1 MHFFHGCRALSP
13 DGAMPRGI
21 TKLPIYKQETSKF
34 SEDETL
40 KLLADLKRFE
50 ASVFIDLMYKG

>member
-1 MHFFHGCRALSP
+1 
-13 DGAMPRGI
+13 MPRGI

-40 KLLADLKRFE
+40 KLLADLKRLE
-50 ASVFIDLMYKG
+50 APVFIDLMYVG